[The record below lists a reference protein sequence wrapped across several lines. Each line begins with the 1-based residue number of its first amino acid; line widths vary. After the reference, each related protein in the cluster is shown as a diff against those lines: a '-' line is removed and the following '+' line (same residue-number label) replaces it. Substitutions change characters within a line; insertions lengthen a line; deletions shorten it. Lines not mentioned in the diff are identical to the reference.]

1 MKHVYYVV
9 DSTIFNND
17 EDMFKALAKGAKIV
31 NDDADL
37 EFTTAA
43 RDCGVYIVATD
54 KFSGRSVQS
63 RIGLVR
69 ADIVAD
75 TMDRLVEARIK
86 SGEQFFDLF

>member
-1 MKHVYYVV
+1 MKHVYYIV
-9 DSTIFNND
+9 DSTVFNND
-17 EDMFKALAKGAKIV
+17 EEMFKAFSKGAKIV

-37 EFTTAA
+37 EFTAAA
-43 RDCGVYIVATD
+43 RDCEVYIVATD

-63 RIGLVR
+63 RLVLVR

-75 TMDRLVEARIK
+75 MMDRLVEARIK